1 MESNRWLVVAFL
13 AGGLLI
19 GVAAYTVGVS
29 QGAAR
34 VAIAAGANVDTDT
47 LFAYRGWGYGH
58 GWWGFPFGPIIAI
71 FFWLW
76 IIRGLF
82 WGFRGP
88 WGWRR
93 RWRYYHYDDDPRW
106 FDEWHRRSHDRMREP
121 SNSKSEI

>member
-1 MESNRWLVVAFL
+1 MESNRWLLVAFL

-19 GVAAYTVGVS
+19 GVAGYSVGLS

-34 VAIAAGANVDTDT
+34 AALAAGTDIDT
-47 LFAYRGWGYGH
+47 LGAYWGHGH

-76 IIRGLF
+76 IIRALF
-82 WGFRGP
+82 WGIGGP

-93 RWRYYHYDDDPRW
+93 RWRHYPYDDDPRW
-106 FDEWHRRSHDRMREP
+106 FDERHRRAHQRGDRAAG
-121 SNSKSEI
+121 KSEV

>member
-19 GVAAYTVGVS
+19 GVAGYTVGLS

-34 VAIAAGANVDTDT
+34 AAISAGANIDALD
-47 LFAYRGWGYGH
+47 AYWSRGHFH

-76 IIRGLF
+76 IIRAVF

-93 RWRYYHYDDDPRW
+93 RWHYYPYDDDPRR
-106 FDEWHRRSHDRMREP
+106 FDEWHRRAHDRMREP
-121 SNSKSEI
+121 GQSKSEV

>member
-19 GVAAYTVGVS
+19 GVAAYTVGLS
-29 QGAAR
+29 QGVARAA
-34 VAIAAGANVDTDT
+34 ISAGTNIDT
-47 LFAYRGWGYGH
+47 LDAHWGWGHGH

-76 IIRGLF
+76 IIRAVF

-93 RWRYYHYDDDPRW
+93 RWRYYPYDDDPGR
-106 FDEWHRRSHDRMREP
+106 FDEWHRRAHDRMREP
-121 SNSKSEI
+121 GHSKSEV

>member
-19 GVAAYTVGVS
+19 GVAGYTVGLS

-34 VAIAAGANVDTDT
+34 AAISAGANIDALD
-47 LFAYRGWGYGH
+47 AYWSRGHFH

-76 IIRGLF
+76 IIRAVF

-93 RWRYYHYDDDPRW
+93 RWRYYPYDDDPRR
-106 FDEWHRRSHDRMREP
+106 FDELHRRAHDRMEK
-121 SNSKSEI
+121 SKV

>member
-19 GVAAYTVGVS
+19 GAAAYSVGLS
-29 QGAAR
+29 QGATRA
-34 VAIAAGANVDTDT
+34 AISAGTNVDT
-47 LFAYRGWGYGH
+47 LEAHWGWGHAH

-76 IIRGLF
+76 ILRAVF

-106 FDEWHRRSHDRMREP
+106 FDDWHRQAHDRMREP
-121 SNSKSEI
+121 GHKEV